1 MVSVAKWMTM
11 IIPEDF
17 NWTLRRH
24 ITVAKTMYDFAKWMY
39 RIKEDFGNS
48 FVIGAKLVAMSVR
61 EIIEAL
67 PKQEE
72 IDPLWSLID
81 ALDELSDIDWEQ
93 IFDIRVVA
101 NVIGHLSEQIE
112 KLNEDKIESLAK
124 LGAGLNIIALVDDTK
139 LKSTLSAIEAKSDA
153 LKEIID
159 ERSFIRRVFDSIIDG
174 YGNDGGNQV
183 ATQSIVNRPTQEKE
197 SNFEE
202 KLLEHVKNID
212 VNIDKIIE
220 GREERE
226 EELKSKDVEDDSSFL
241 RFF

>member
-39 RIKEDFGNS
+39 KIKEDFDNS

-81 ALDELSDIDWEQ
+81 ALDELSNVSWDDL
-93 IFDIRVVA
+93 FDIRIVA
-101 NVIGHLSEQIE
+101 DVIGHLANQIE
-112 KLNEDKIESLAK
+112 KLNDEKIESLGK
-124 LGAGLNIIALVDDTK
+124 LGAGLHIVALVDDTK
-139 LKSTLSAIEAKSDA
+139 LRSTLDTIEEKSDA

-159 ERSFIRRVFDSIIDG
+159 ERSYIRRLFDSIADS
-174 YGNDGGNQV
+174 YYEREKVANQV
-183 ATQSIVNRPTQEKE
+183 IANKPGE
-197 SNFEE
+197 SSDFEE
-202 KLLEHVKNID
+202 KLLEYVKNID
-212 VNIDKIIE
+212 INITKMSDINV
-220 GREERE
+220 EERE
-226 EELKSKDVEDDSSFL
+226 EELKSRNVEDD
-241 RFF
+241 R